1 MMAKFE
7 RIQFFLVSCSFSIK
21 VGLEGQLFSRI
32 ITNSKILYKIT
43 FIAGLWLWWWRWW
56 GFWFL
61 PLQVQKRESRKI
73 FSLLA
78 RLPLIYIVSFSGS
91 QGNDPGSTSCRFEIN
106 QIFTQQPPAI
116 RHVLNPWH
124 LESNESG
131 RATIDDF
138 LIHLI
143 QATLSP
149 AQAAR
154 S

>member
-1 MMAKFE
+1 MHHHQFQNSIQNNFHRRALALVMEMM
-7 RIQFFLVSCSFSIK
+7 RCLVLASTGASLKIK
-21 VGLEGQLFSRI
+21 QYFPDIDSL
-32 ITNSKILYKIT
+32 
-43 FIAGLWLWWWRWW
+43 
-56 GFWFL
+56 
-61 PLQVQKRESRKI
+61 
-73 FSLLA
+73 LLA
-78 RLPLIYIVSFSGS
+78 RLSLIYIVSFSGS

-116 RHVLNPWH
+116 RHVLNPCH
-124 LESNESG
+124 LESNISG

-138 LIHLI
+138 LIHPV